1 MKHFVRV
8 ALLSLAAVAVPAA
21 AQQTP
26 APAAAPAP
34 AAGAPGATAPATGAF
49 NLDTPIEAIVAN
61 EKAKAA
67 LMTAL
72 GADITANP
80 FYEQIKAMSFNQVQ
94 PISNGALS
102 DETMK
107 KIADALAG
115 VK

>member
-8 ALLSLAAVAVPAA
+8 ALLSLAAAAMPAT
-21 AQQTP
+21 AQQAP
-26 APAAAPAP
+26 ASAAAPAP
-34 AAGAPGATAPATGAF
+34 AAGAAGTTAPAGAF
-49 NLDTPIEAIVAN
+49 TLDTPIEQIVAN

-80 FYEQIKAMSFNQVQ
+80 FYDQIKAMSFNQVQ

-107 KIADALAG
+107 KIADALAA

>member
-8 ALLSLAAVAVPAA
+8 ALLSLAAAAVPAA

-34 AAGAPGATAPATGAF
+34 AAGASAPASGAF

-107 KIADALAG
+107 KIADALAA

>member
-8 ALLSLAAVAVPAA
+8 ALLSLAAAAVPAA

-34 AAGAPGATAPATGAF
+34 AAGASAPASGAF